1 MFTQHLP
8 KMSSPTTFV
17 LSPLRVGIS
26 IFAAVLPGWRMEVVT
41 DFLAGP
47 MPEALQSYVGDL
59 TVVQFLFDWFPLLLV
74 TILPVI
80 CIPFVALGICGTEI
94 EQGGDLKMGVRR
106 VLKGGMLAVRA
117 DIRMHR
123 ESIHTV
129 MLKKAG
135 FKKGGPRWMQP
146 TSSALESGL
155 ARSRVTAACRGSPP
169 SGGKSKDQSK
179 GKAEEKAIKTGNAR
193 FY

>member
-1 MFTQHLP
+1 MCVKLTY
-8 KMSSPTTFV
+8 
-17 LSPLRVGIS
+17 
-26 IFAAVLPGWRMEVVT
+26 FAQTYLFRMEVVS

-47 MPEALQSYVGDL
+47 MPEALQPYVGDL
-59 TVVQFLFDWFPLLLV
+59 TVVQFLIDWFPLLLV

-106 VLKGGMLAVRA
+106 ILKGGMLAVRA

-193 FY
+193 FF